1 MPGKIKV
8 DGPPS
13 IAGEPPR
20 AGDSDKREA
29 RRLVRGAH
37 AGNAAYLADD
47 APTAIATREQVRSL
61 TAQVDALAKLAVGG

>member
-1 MPGKIKV
+1 MPGKVKV

-13 IAGEPPR
+13 VAGDPPR
-20 AGDSDKREA
+20 VGDGDRREA
-29 RRLVRGAH
+29 RRLVRAAH

-47 APTAIATREQVRSL
+47 APTAVATREQVRSL